1 MEMSEIFALGESF
14 SGKSTENEGARNVR
28 KRSVMRRIFF
38 MLNKADIFTKNI
50 FIWNL
55 FIIKTLRTWVLE
67 VSTILFYAKIGCIA
81 REFVKW

>member
-14 SGKSTENEGARNVR
+14 SGKSTENEGARRVR

-50 FIWNL
+50 FI
-55 FIIKTLRTWVLE
+55 
-67 VSTILFYAKIGCIA
+67 
-81 REFVKW
+81 